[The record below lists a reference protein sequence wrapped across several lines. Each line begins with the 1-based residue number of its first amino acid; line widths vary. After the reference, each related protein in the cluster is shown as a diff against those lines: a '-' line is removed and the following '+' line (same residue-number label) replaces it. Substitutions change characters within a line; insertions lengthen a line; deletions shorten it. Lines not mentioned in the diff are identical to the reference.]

1 MLLPTCFQSSFAP
14 HPAGKYGHVTAL
26 ATETPL
32 LDGSFRSQG
41 EIHCAPC
48 LQVQVTRS
56 VPINQHGS
64 HGENNIKQICDGCGV
79 SKK

>member
-1 MLLPTCFQSSFAP
+1 M
-14 HPAGKYGHVTAL
+14 TAL
-26 ATETPL
+26 ATEMPL
-32 LDGSFRSQG
+32 LGGSFKSQG
-41 EIHCAPC
+41 EIHGAPC
-48 LQVQVTRS
+48 LQVQMTKN